1 MQNNVQYVSI
11 ATKSPRYFGPKE
23 PAMKKHNDK
32 NSILLM
38 SQSILIGLI
47 WMPNLI
53 LSYICTL
60 PINEGLLKWAKIE
73 CLNPNA

>member
-47 WMPNLI
+47 
-53 LSYICTL
+53 
-60 PINEGLLKWAKIE
+60 
-73 CLNPNA
+73 